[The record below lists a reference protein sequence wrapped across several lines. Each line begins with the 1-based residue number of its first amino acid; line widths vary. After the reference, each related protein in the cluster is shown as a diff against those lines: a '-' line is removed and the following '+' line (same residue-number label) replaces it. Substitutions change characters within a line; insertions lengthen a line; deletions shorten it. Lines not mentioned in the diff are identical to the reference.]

1 MKKNDFG
8 ITLVGL
14 VITIII
20 LLILASIT
28 VYSGVSTIRSA
39 KLTKFTTELK
49 MMQQKVNE
57 LYDSYKNERLVT
69 GIQDIGKNPEEN
81 FSTNFDAYNKLALA
95 KTNDTYSANI
105 AASNNSEVS
114 IFSQQET
121 TNPIN
126 QGITSLNESFS
137 EVLA

>member
-1 MKKNDFG
+1 M
-8 ITLVGL
+8 
-14 VITIII
+14 
-20 LLILASIT
+20 
-28 VYSGVSTIRSA
+28 
-39 KLTKFTTELK
+39 
-49 MMQQKVNE
+49 
-57 LYDSYKNERLVT
+57 
-69 GIQDIGKNPEEN
+69 EN

-105 AASNNSEVS
+105 AASNNGEVS

-137 EVLA
+137 EVQDEQGLIGKLWNGFKNLTGLGLSSNDVQEKLNNMNKAK

>member
-1 MKKNDFG
+1 M
-8 ITLVGL
+8 
-14 VITIII
+14 
-20 LLILASIT
+20 
-28 VYSGVSTIRSA
+28 
-39 KLTKFTTELK
+39 
-49 MMQQKVNE
+49 
-57 LYDSYKNERLVT
+57 
-69 GIQDIGKNPEEN
+69 EN

-105 AASNNSEVS
+105 AASNNGEVS

-137 EVLA
+137 EVQDEQGLIGKLWNGFKNLTGLGLSSMMFKKKLNNMNKAK